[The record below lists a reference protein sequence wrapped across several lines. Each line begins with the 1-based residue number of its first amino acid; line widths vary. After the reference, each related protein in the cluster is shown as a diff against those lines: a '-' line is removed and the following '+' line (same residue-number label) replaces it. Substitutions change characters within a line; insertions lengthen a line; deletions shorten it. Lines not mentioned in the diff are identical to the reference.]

1 LIEYQ
6 VLPLVAPFLLER
18 ERLLLERLREQ
29 GTVAQP
35 LVVLQQEELAAAV
48 RMFLQSH
55 LQGLDLFGEP

>member
-1 LIEYQ
+1 ML
-6 VLPLVAPFLLER
+6 LLAAPYLLEK

-35 LVVLQQEELAAAV
+35 LMVHQQEELAAAV
-48 RMFLQSH
+48 RKFLQSH